1 LQIARKIEQ
10 ESSNYCRINNRA
22 QALCYREHHAPI
34 IEAKTTYIGFLDI
47 TGGFI
52 LGVITISREFGSGG
66 ETIARLVAEK
76 TRFLLVNKETILQGL
91 AEHGIKKPSLRLET
105 ALNDENV
112 KDDARRYIEAMHD
125 YIYDLAIRNSLVIL
139 GRGGSVLFRDYPPAL
154 HVKVI
159 AQFTHRVKRVSKLY
173 DLNTETAVRLVKEQD
188 RDTIRYYR
196 QLFDVNWT
204 NLRAYDLVINTEKM
218 GLEDAADIIVAAYR
232 IHAEPRELKDGS
244 NGLDLDDKHFS
255 TLAEDEADHFMHP
268 SEEEFARMLDF
279 YRIRWE
285 YEPKTFMLEWDSEG
299 NIVEA
304 FSPDFYLVDQDL
316 YVELTTQKPKQA
328 WKKNRKIRRMKELYP
343 DIQVR
348 LIDKKGFESMLKK
361 HSINQDEGE

>member
-1 LQIARKIEQ
+1 
-10 ESSNYCRINNRA
+10 
-22 QALCYREHHAPI
+22 
-34 IEAKTTYIGFLDI
+34 
-47 TGGFI
+47 

-76 TRFLLVNKETILQGL
+76 TRFLLVNKETITQGL
-91 AEHGIKKPSLRLET
+91 AEHGIEKPAPRLE
-105 ALNDENV
+105 AAISDENL
-112 KDDARRYIEAMHD
+112 REETHQYIEAMHD

-159 AQFTHRVKRVSKLY
+159 AQFTHRVKRVAKLY
-173 DLNTETAVRLVKEQD
+173 DLKTETAVRIVKEQD
-188 RDTIRYYR
+188 RDTSRYYR

-204 NLRAYDLVINTEKM
+204 NLRSYDLVVNTEKM
-218 GLEDAADIIVAAYR
+218 GLEDAADMIIAAYR
-232 IHAEPRELKDGS
+232 IHAEPRELKDGP
-244 NGLDLDDKHFS
+244 GGIELEDRIFS
-255 TLAEDEADHFMHP
+255 APVEEESDHFMHP

-299 NIVEA
+299 NVVEA

-328 WKKNRKIRRMKELYP
+328 WRKNRKIRRMRELYP

-361 HSINQDEGE
+361 HSIDQVEGEER